1 MINSSV
7 AFKRVTA
14 SALINEGETLLV
26 GVLILTSA
34 ATGAVAIYEGLDAV
48 TGRLVHTFTC
58 DAARSVLY
66 SLPVPLLLERGL
78 YVSMDANVTEV
89 TVFWLPGRVG

>member
-1 MINSSV
+1 MLNSIV
-7 AFKRVTA
+7 AFKRATA

-26 GVLILTSA
+26 GVLVLTSA
-34 ATGAVAIYEGLDAV
+34 ATGAVAVYEGLDAV

-89 TVFWLPGRVG
+89 TLFWTPGGVG